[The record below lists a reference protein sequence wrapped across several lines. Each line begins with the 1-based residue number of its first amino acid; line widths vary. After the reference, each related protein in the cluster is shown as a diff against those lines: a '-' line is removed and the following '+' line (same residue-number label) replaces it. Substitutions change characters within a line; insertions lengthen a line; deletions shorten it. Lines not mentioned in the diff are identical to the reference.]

1 MVVPAS
7 QRSNRFRRAVLQD
20 PTALSART
28 NFHAL
33 ALGWSHWQARTK
45 RTTATAATMA
55 TMATAMMP
63 MTATTASAALTPRVL
78 LRP

>member
-1 MVVPAS
+1 MVVPTS
-7 QRSNRFRRAVLQD
+7 QRSNRFQRGVLQD

-55 TMATAMMP
+55 TAMMP
-63 MTATTASAALTPRVL
+63 KTPTTASAAPIPRAL
-78 LRP
+78 PRP